1 MYSVD
6 KSLKATKTRFGL
18 LKVSLG
24 LVQQQVNEL
33 RVGTVLVQY
42 VYGRLHSACA
52 TSLIDIFFSLCVLL
66 T

>member
-1 MYSVD
+1 MLSVD

-42 VYGRLHSACA
+42 VYGR
-52 TSLIDIFFSLCVLL
+52 
-66 T
+66 